1 MKSPREI
8 VDLMLREDAFSNLL
22 TMKVINVEL
31 GYCELTMQ
39 VLTEMTNGFGI
50 AHGGITYSLADST
63 LAFASNSRGK
73 QCVSVDTNITHL
85 ARVNAGDILLAKS
98 KEIHVGNQIAVYEV
112 FITNQEE
119 KRVAHFKGTVRV
131 TEKFW

>member
-8 VDLMLREDAFSNLL
+8 VDLMLREDAFSSLL